1 MDTKEPTCLGDY
13 IFDKDNCIC
22 VKKPL
27 TTILEEIDSPS
38 QLKTIFSKPK
48 DYENFVRTLTKI
60 GTKKGKTKTATK
72 RATGS
77 KTSKSKTAT
86 RKATATKK
94 ATAIKKSKSATKK
107 NSPDNIFKMS
117 KRFLLPSA
125 PKTKSPSKSK
135 RKSKSKSNSKPKK
148 KRCPNGSR
156 KDKKT
161 GRCIKRRCPNGTRK
175 NPKTK
180 KCESY

>member
-48 DYENFVRTLTKI
+48 DYENFVRSLTKI

-72 RATGS
+72 RATAS

-86 RKATATKK
+86 KKATAT
-94 ATAIKKSKSATKK
+94 KKSKSATKK

-125 PKTKSPSKSK
+125 PKTKSPSK

-161 GRCIKRRCPNGTRK
+161 RRCIKRRCPNGTRK

-180 KCESY
+180 KCQSY